1 MDELIIALN
10 FWLIAFETI
19 LIIYAIVDWHNLE
32 W

>member
-1 MDELIIALN
+1 MDELVITLN
-10 FWLIAFETI
+10 ICIGVPETI

>member
-1 MDELIIALN
+1 MEVIVVLGNFFLIPA
-10 FWLIAFETI
+10 ETI